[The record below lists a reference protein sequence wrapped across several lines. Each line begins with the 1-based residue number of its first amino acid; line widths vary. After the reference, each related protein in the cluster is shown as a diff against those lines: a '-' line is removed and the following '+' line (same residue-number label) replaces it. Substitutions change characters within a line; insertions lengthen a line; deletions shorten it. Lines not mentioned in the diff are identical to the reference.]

1 MSKKQISEGIVSKA
15 IEKIFGAII
24 KGSRST
30 AIKKLKQRDPELAKS
45 IDFIDKEKKKME
57 VHMIKKYGSYD
68 AYEKAILSKYGI
80 T

>member
-45 IDFIDKEKKKME
+45 IDFIDREKKKMRAN
-57 VHMIKKYGSYD
+57 MMKKYGSYD
-68 AYEKAILSKYGI
+68 AYEKAMLGDL
-80 T
+80 